1 MEKERRKHR
10 RIPTVTVAKEA
21 LIESPE
27 KRLRKEIPAIIYNLS
42 AGGMAII
49 TFLSLPVNA
58 FINLNFNLDG
68 LKLKDVEG
76 RIVRVEG
83 KEKTYLV
90 VISFTKIR
98 AEVKNRINMM
108 ADAFD
113 LCETRR
119 MLGEENI
126 CSAECAYYKLCA
138 KPIKV
143 SVRRYKN

>member
-1 MEKERRKHR
+1 MVKERRKHR
-10 RIPTVTVAKEA
+10 RIPAVTVAKQA
-21 LIESPE
+21 LVESPE
-27 KRLRKEIPAIIYNLS
+27 AKLKKEVPAIIYNVS
-42 AGGMAII
+42 AGGMALI

-90 VISFTKIR
+90 VIAFTKIR
-98 AEVKNRINMM
+98 AEVKKRINMM

-119 MLGEENI
+119 MMGEENI
-126 CSAECAYYKLCA
+126 CSAECTYYQLCA

-143 SVRRYKN
+143 EISGYKN

>member
-10 RIPTVTVAKEA
+10 RIPAVTVAKEA
-21 LIESPE
+21 LVESQE
-27 KRLRKEIPAIIYNLS
+27 MKLKREIPAIIYNLS
-42 AGGMAII
+42 AGGMALI
-49 TFLSLPVNA
+49 TFLSLPLNA
-58 FINLNFNLDG
+58 FINLNFDLDG

-76 RIVRVEG
+76 KIVRVEG
-83 KEKTYLV
+83 KEKTYLI

-98 AEVKNRINMM
+98 AEVKKRINMM

-119 MLGEENI
+119 MMGEENI
-126 CSAECAYYKLCA
+126 CSAECSYHRLCA

-143 SVRRYKN
+143 SVSGYKN